1 MPDRPRL
8 PDAPATLF
16 ASDNASGVHPEV
28 MEALAR
34 ANAGHALA
42 YGADEWTERATDR
55 FRQVFDAP
63 VEVFLTWGGTGA
75 NVVGL
80 QTVLSSWQAVICPRS
95 AHIAEDECGAVER
108 FTGSKLIEVP
118 TADGKLRPDDLVEP
132 AGVLGVEHRA
142 QPHVVSITQSTEMGT
157 LYSVDELGAVVE
169 AAHGAGFVV
178 HVDGA
183 RIANAAAALDV
194 DLRTM
199 LVDTGVDLM
208 TFGGTKNGMMYGE
221 AVVFLRPELA
231 TNARFVRKQAG
242 QLPSKMRYVAAQFEA
257 LLTDDL
263 WLRNAR
269 HANEMATRLATAV
282 ERIPGVDLLG
292 RPLVNGVFARV
303 PAAAV
308 RPLQE
313 WSFFWVWDAAE
324 SVVRWMCSFDTSPDD
339 VDAFAA
345 GVAEIVATATS

>member
-1 MPDRPRL
+1 MPAPRL

-16 ASDNASGVHPEV
+16 ASDNGSGVHPEV
-28 MEALAR
+28 MEALGR

-42 YGADEWTERATDR
+42 YGADDWTARATEQ
-55 FRQVFDAP
+55 FRDLFGAP
-63 VEVFLTWGGTGA
+63 VEVFFTWGGTGA

-80 QTVLSSWQAVICPRS
+80 QSVLSPWQAVVCPAS
-95 AHIAEDECGAVER
+95 AHIAVDECGAVER
-108 FTGSKLIEVP
+108 FTGCKLIEVP
-118 TADGKLRPDDLVEP
+118 TSDGKLRPDDLAGP
-132 AGVLGVEHRA
+132 ADLLGVEHHS
-142 QPHVVSITQSTEMGT
+142 QPRVVSVTQSTEMGT
-157 LYSVDELGAVVE
+157 LYSVDELGELVD
-169 AAHGAGFVV
+169 AAHGAGFLV
-178 HVDGA
+178 HLDGA

-194 DLRTM
+194 DLHTM

-231 TNARFVRKQAG
+231 ADVRYVRKQAG

-269 HANEMATRLATAV
+269 HANAMAGRLASAV
-282 ERIPGVDLLG
+282 ERVPGVELLG
-292 RPLVNGVFARV
+292 APQVNGVFARI

-308 RPLQE
+308 QPLQE
-313 WSFFWVWDAAE
+313 WSFFWVWDPAG

-345 GVAEIVATATS
+345 GVSEIVGAVVA